1 MTKRLVDIDDDLL
14 AEARET
20 LGTGT
25 MKATVNGALRQVC
38 DMEVARRHGL
48 RLMTMDGLDL
58 HDPEVMKGAWR

>member
-14 AEARET
+14 AEARDT

-25 MKATVNGALRQVC
+25 MKDTVNGALRQVC
-38 DMEVARRHGL
+38 DMEIARRHTL